1 MNPKNPKLKKIIVTG
16 IVVAILVTVGGI
28 CANNWVE
35 KKMAKIELGLSSP
48 DFPYRDYTEAE
59 LNKMYPQVK
68 YADVETRTTPEETY
82 AKFRQ
87 ALKENNLE
95 MAIEQLGEESKR
107 YGENVEVLTRAHG
120 EGRFVEAFVDYPEE
134 ITRESMA
141 ESIASYFYFRKED
154 NLNLKTHIPFIKN
167 SEGDWKLDSL

>member
-35 KKMAKIELGLSSP
+35 KKMAKVELGLSNP

-87 ALKENNLE
+87 ALNENNLE
-95 MAIEQLGEESKR
+95 MAIEQLGKESKK
-107 YGENVEVLTRAHG
+107 YSENVEDLTKAYQ
-120 EGRFVEAFVDYPEE
+120 ELRFGMIYQNYPEKILQE
-134 ITRESMA
+134 DISESLA
-141 ESIASYFYFRKED
+141 QFYFNYKEND
-154 NLNLKTHIPFIKN
+154 TERTHFINFIKN